1 MADREHCCS
10 QAGLIRVWHPLDLPN
25 GLPHGSPGA
34 EPDDARTRFR
44 RGLPPGCRAV
54 GRAPGRRDATQPQ
67 RARSSVIPPPQEP
80 RRGRHLI
87 KNQMFVSR
95 QTAGQRPRPKSLLI
109 YISWYINGYGRP
121 WTSSDVNP
129 RISPVHGQIAG
140 FYGGCMRLRIKWPAA
155 TFPRAA
161 ARTTGTGQMP
171 FWSGVHAAVDG
182 PFTILRFAERDT
194 PDLVY
199 FEQLTCVLY
208 LDKNEASSITSW

>member
-1 MADREHCCS
+1 MDILGREPE
-10 QAGLIRVWHPLDLPN
+10 GLGPSTDKLQVL
-25 GLPHGSPGA
+25 
-34 EPDDARTRFR
+34 
-44 RGLPPGCRAV
+44 
-54 GRAPGRRDATQPQ
+54 
-67 RARSSVIPPPQEP
+67 
-80 RRGRHLI
+80 
-87 KNQMFVSR
+87 
-95 QTAGQRPRPKSLLI
+95 
-109 YISWYINGYGRP
+109 
-121 WTSSDVNP
+121 
-129 RISPVHGQIAG
+129 
-140 FYGGCMRLRIKWPAA
+140 GGCMRLRIKWPAA